1 MPVYMLHG
9 FRWPRGGFTGIRVY
23 IVLHN
28 LEDAAAEYIQQPLTS
43 ELLVESLQRTNA
55 DLIQRLPQLQFIE
68 QYDPADETSNTV
80 SQDYAYVGVKV
91 LTIPDGGK
99 GPGPGHNLEKVVEQ
113 GSGLSPDATEALDEL
128 RNRLAPGEK
137 IGWFMVYNGDPE
149 RYYPSSDE
157 DEDEFDDESL
167 TDEKSEAATEPG
179 TPQSYTVWRRILL
192 GFFFFDFATDRI
204 HLIGST
210 YKALPPTELMIAV
223 TPCSLRAGSS
233 SSFFNDLP
241 PLRLELTN
249 FHALLFAEG
258 SWITEAAE
266 NLPSLSANTDLWG
279 FCRCWSGR
287 APVSTMVLSFILVQN
302 RQGKT
307 RLAKWYAPYSDE
319 EKVKLKGEV
328 HRLVAPRDQK
338 YQSNFVEFRRST
350 KVVYRRYAGLFF
362 CVCVDANDNE
372 LAYLEAIHFFV
383 EVLDQFFG
391 NVCELDLVFNFYKVY
406 AILDEVFLAGEIEE
420 TSKQVVLT
428 RLEHLDK
435 LE

>member
-9 FRWPRGGFTGIRVY
+9 FRWPRDGFTGIRVY

-28 LEDAAAEYIQQPLTS
+28 LEEAAAEYLQQPLTS
-43 ELLVESLQRTNA
+43 ELLIKSLQKTQP
-55 DLIQRLPQLQFIE
+55 DLMPRLPELQFIE

-80 SQDYAYVGVKV
+80 SQDFAYVGAKV
-91 LTIPDGGK
+91 VTIPDGG
-99 GPGPGHNLEKVVEQ
+99 GAGHDQNIEHAVEQ
-113 GSGLSPDATEALDEL
+113 GSGLSSDSTEALEEL

-137 IGWFMVYNGDPE
+137 IGWYLVYNGDPE
-149 RYYPSSDE
+149 RWYPPSEDE
-157 DEDEFDDESL
+157 DEDEEGSYV
-167 TDEKSEAATEPG
+167 DEKEESGTEPS
-179 TPQSYTVWRRILL
+179 TPQSYT
-192 GFFFFDFATDRI
+192 GQD
-204 HLIGST
+204 
-210 YKALPPTELMIAV
+210 
-223 TPCSLRAGSS
+223 TPG
-233 SSFFNDLP
+233 
-241 PLRLELTN
+241 E
-249 FHALLFAEG
+249 
-258 SWITEAAE
+258 
-266 NLPSLSANTDLWG
+266 
-279 FCRCWSGR
+279 
-287 APVSTMVLSFILVQN
+287 V
-302 RQGKT
+302 
-307 RLAKWYAPYSDE
+307 DE

>member
-9 FRWPRGGFTGIRVY
+9 FRWPRAGFTGIRVY

-28 LEDAAAEYIQQPLTS
+28 LEEAAAEYIQQPLTT
-43 ELLVESLQRTNA
+43 ELIAESFHKTQA
-55 DLIQRLPQLQFIE
+55 DLVNRLPELSFIE
-68 QYDPADETSNTV
+68 QYDPADETSGTV
-80 SQDYAYVGVKV
+80 SQDYAYVSTRV
-91 LTIPDGGK
+91 LEIPEDGSG
-99 GPGPGHNLEKVVEQ
+99 GGGANIEDCVEQ
-113 GSGLSPDATEALDEL
+113 GSGLTDDQTAALEEL
-128 RNRLAPGEK
+128 RDRLAPGEK
-137 IGWFMVYNGDPE
+137 IGWYLVYNGDPE
-149 RYYPSSDE
+149 RWYPDSE
-157 DEDEFDDESL
+157 DEEYYESEEESEDESQ
-167 TDEKSEAATEPG
+167 TRRQSQVQSQKGDRNTEP
-179 TPQSYTVWRRILL
+179 PSRQSYTNPIWARRPPKLV
-192 GFFFFDFATDRI
+192 AT
-204 HLIGST
+204 
-210 YKALPPTELMIAV
+210 LPPSGFINADQVTSWLFIA
-223 TPCSLRAGSS
+223 
-233 SSFFNDLP
+233 
-241 PLRLELTN
+241 
-249 FHALLFAEG
+249 
-258 SWITEAAE
+258 
-266 NLPSLSANTDLWG
+266 
-279 FCRCWSGR
+279 
-287 APVSTMVLSFILVQN
+287 MVLSFILVQN

-307 RLAKWYAPYSDE
+307 RLAKWYSPYSDE

-406 AILDEVFLAGEIEE
+406 AILDEVFLAGEIQE